1 MGTLQLPS
9 ADPTEHQHWTEPIL
23 CEETRARLEY
33 YRSLGW
39 LPPNYKPKTL
49 QGIAVVERYWRRYC
63 AHIKEEYVA
72 YLLSEDQAIYM
83 NFFDWMWKSSK
94 KKRLQSY
101 DEYWRRLCQY
111 FSLFARRPINIDVH
125 QQLRRVRSA
134 SQFTL
139 FFL

>member
-1 MGTLQLPS
+1 MGANPLPP
-9 ADPTEHQHWTEPIL
+9 ADPNEHQYWTEPIL
-23 CEETRARLEY
+23 CEETRARIEH
-33 YRSLGW
+33 YRGLGW

-49 QGIAVVERYWRRYC
+49 TGIAVVERYWRRSC
-63 AHIKEEYVA
+63 THLKIDYVT

-111 FSLFARRPINIDVH
+111 YSLFVRRPVNQSVH
-125 QQLRRVRSA
+125 QQLRRVR
-134 SQFTL
+134 
-139 FFL
+139 